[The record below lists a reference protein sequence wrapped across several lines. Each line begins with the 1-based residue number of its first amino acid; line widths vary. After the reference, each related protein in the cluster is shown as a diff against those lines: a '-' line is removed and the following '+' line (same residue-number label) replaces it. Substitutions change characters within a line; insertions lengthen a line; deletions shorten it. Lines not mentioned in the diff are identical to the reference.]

1 MIPGGIDRSRAGAW
15 PAYSSFFKRALSSHL
30 AYASAVWVNL
40 FAMAS
45 GFAFTLLVWRYAKSG
60 QPDLGQFYAYL
71 ALAFALNFTL
81 SMAFERYVGERIRE
95 GLIATDLLKPV
106 DYTWLF
112 FFQAASD
119 IVFQAIFG
127 GVVLLVALAF
137 LGGALAP
144 ASATALGLAALGSVL
159 AFWVQFHVGFLF
171 VQMIFATH
179 SNYGPF
185 TLRML
190 FHTALSGIFAP
201 LDAYPP
207 ALQRIAHALPFQH
220 VIYTPVAL
228 YQGRLVGDA
237 AWQALGS
244 GLAWGAALFVVSRL
258 SFSVI
263 RRYLTIQG
271 G

>member
-1 MIPGGIDRSRAGAW
+1 M
-15 PAYSSFFKRALSSHL
+15 
-30 AYASAVWVNL
+30 SA
-40 FAMAS
+40 
-45 GFAFTLLVWRYAKSG
+45 GFAFTLLVWRYAQG
-60 QPDLGQFYAYL
+60 GGPDAPRFFAYL
-71 ALAFALNFTL
+71 NIAFALNFTL

-119 IVFQAIFG
+119 IVFQAAFG
-127 GVVLLVALAF
+127 LVVFALACLY
-137 LGGALAP
+137 LGAAMAP
-144 ASATALGLAALGSVL
+144 ASGAALSLAALSAVL
-159 AFWVQFHVGFLF
+159 AFWVQFHLGFLF

-190 FHTALSGIFAP
+190 FHTAFAGVFAP
-201 LDAYPP
+201 LDVYPP
-207 ALQRIAHALPFQH
+207 ALQHFAMLLPFRH
-220 VIYTPVAL
+220 VIYTPVAI
-228 YQGRLVGDA
+228 YQGRLLGADVWNAVGSQVL
-237 AWQALGS
+237 W
-244 GLAWGAALFVVSRL
+244 GLALFFVSRF
-258 SFSVI
+258 SFSII